1 MKIKFKKILSALL
14 VAATAKVTAS
24 PSIVNGQSETQGA
37 LTNGGGNQISVKDKK
52 KLLQKYIIKFGSDN
66 SYVIAGHRSHRS
78 HSSHRSHRSSSSG
91 GYDYT
96 PSKSST
102 YSSNTS
108 ASKNSTT
115 KTLVDTSSKEKQ
127 MQQVSTRP
135 TVKTSDYFYN
145 LGDRTIS
152 LGACGTDVK
161 ILAALLVK
169 HGFLAQESL
178 ENNLAGYP
186 ICNAPM
192 VAAIKSFQ
200 KTVGLVVTG
209 SADATTIRALRDYD
223 KNN

>member
-14 VAATAKVTAS
+14 VAATAKVTAN
-24 PSIVNGQSETQGA
+24 PSIANAQSETPGA
-37 LTNGGGNQISVKDKK
+37 LDNGGNMIAVKDKK

-102 YSSNTS
+102 YSSNKSTS
-108 ASKNSTT
+108 TSSTT
-115 KTLVDTSSKEKQ
+115 TTSVDTSSKEEQTKKITTQ
-127 MQQVSTRP
+127 S
-135 TVKTSDYFYN
+135 TVKISNYICK

-152 LGACGTDVK
+152 PGTCGTDVK
-161 ILAALLVK
+161 ILAVLLVK
-169 HGFLAQESL
+169 HGFLEQKSIET
-178 ENNLAGYP
+178 NPDGYP

-200 KTVGLVVTG
+200 KSVGLVVTG
-209 SADATTIRALRDYD
+209 SADAATIRALRDQD